1 MRCETN
7 FQSMIEVLATQA
19 AEQGD
24 ATAYT
29 FLDERDGETQIT
41 YAELDRRARLIA
53 ARLQLELSP
62 GDRALLVYPAG
73 LEFISAFFGCLYAG
87 VVAVPATYPKPKRP
101 MPRLQRIA
109 LDCDAHVALSTGQ
122 TLTTLDPELL
132 SADAA
137 TNSWIATDELTADL
151 ADLWRPPA
159 IDKSNLAFL
168 QYTSGSTSDPKGVMV
183 SHGNLLTNLDC
194 IRQSFGIGD
203 TEDDRLSANG
213 VFWLPAY
220 HDMGLIGG
228 ILTPLYMGG
237 RSVLLAPTSFLQ
249 RPMRWL
255 QAIHDYRTT
264 ISGAPN
270 FAYEYC
276 VRRTTPDE
284 RSTLDLSHWRLAF
297 CGAEPIRAETLAHFA
312 LAFSGAGFKM
322 SSFYPCYGL
331 AECTLLAAGPDYRN
345 EPHILPVN
353 RAALAEHKVV
363 PACGEPE
370 AMVQRLV
377 GCGSPVSGHTIVIV
391 EPEKNIEVP
400 GGEVG
405 EILIQGPSLAQ
416 GYWNRT
422 EETEQVFGAQVA
434 GREDRFLRTGDLGFF
449 REGELYVTGR
459 VKDVIIIRGRNHY
472 PQDIEQSAEEA
483 HPAVLPGAAFALADD
498 SGERLVVVHQLDR
511 QFRGSDHQE
520 IIQAIRRAIVEQHE
534 LDPYAIVLIRQ
545 TSLPITSSGKVQRN
559 LCREQYVAG
568 ELKVVHAWTN
578 PAMPPVVAGREDAS
592 GRVDVQVHEDGVVVR
607 QSKEAGSGQRRP
619 ETQRDFRSTASRLAQ
634 SAAARS
640 RFHRVGSGAIEVDR
654 AAEQIEEWLLQW
666 LVARL
671 SMDPSAVARDRPF
684 AEFGVDS
691 LTAVELSQ
699 ELEDE
704 FGVPLPAVVAW
715 NYPTPAALARYLA
728 EQTTGAGEASTPPP
742 TVTASNGAPLPPA
755 PNEAQLAALLAE
767 IENLSDDE
775 AAKLLAD
782 EERRA

>member
-1 MRCETN
+1 MQCETSY
-7 FQSMIEVLATQA
+7 QSMMDLLVGQA

-24 ATAYT
+24 KSACV
-29 FLDERDGETQIT
+29 FLDDRDGKTEIT
-41 YAELDRRARLIA
+41 YGQLDRRARLIA
-53 ARLQLELSP
+53 ARLQLELKP
-62 GDRALLVYPAG
+62 GDRALLVYPPG

-109 LDCDAHVALSTGQ
+109 LDCDAHVALSTAQ
-122 TLTTLDPELL
+122 TLTTLDPDLL

-137 TNSWIATDELTADL
+137 TNQWIATDELNTDL
-151 ADLWRPPA
+151 ADLWQPPT
-159 IDKSNLAFL
+159 IDKNDLAFL

-203 TEDDRLSANG
+203 IEDDRLSANG

-237 RSVLLAPTSFLQ
+237 RSVLISPTAFLQ

-276 VRRTTPDE
+276 VRRTSPED
-284 RSTLDLSHWRLAF
+284 RASLDLSCWRLAF

-312 LAFSGAGFKM
+312 DAFRDAGFRLK
-322 SSFYPCYGL
+322 SFYPCYGL
-331 AECTLLAAGPDYRN
+331 AECTLLAAGPDYRA
-345 EPHILPVN
+345 EPRILPVN
-353 RAALAEHKVV
+353 RAALAEHRVAI
-363 PACGEPE
+363 ACGEPD

-377 GCGSPVSGHTIVIV
+377 GCGSPVAGHTIVIV
-391 EPEKNIEVP
+391 EPETNTQIAD
-400 GGEVG
+400 GEVG
-405 EILIQGPSLAQ
+405 EILIQGPSLTQ
-416 GYWNRT
+416 GYWNRA
-422 EETEQVFGAQVA
+422 EETEQVFGAHVA
-434 GREDRFLRTGDLGFF
+434 GREGRFLRTGDLGFF
-449 REGELYVTGR
+449 RDGELFVTGR
-459 VKDVIIIRGRNHY
+459 LKDVIIIRGRNHY
-472 PQDIEQSAEEA
+472 PQDIEQSAEQA
-483 HPAVLPGAAFALADD
+483 HSAVLPGAAFALTGDD
-498 SGERLVVVHQLDR
+498 GERLVVVHQLDR
-511 QFRGSDHQE
+511 QFRETDYQE

-545 TSLPITSSGKVQRN
+545 TSLPVTSSGKVQRS
-559 LCREQYVAG
+559 LCREQFLAG
-568 ELKVVHAWTN
+568 ELKVVHSWTN
-578 PAMPPVVAGREDAS
+578 PAMRRAPANRQVANGH
-592 GRVDVQVHEDGVVVR
+592 VDINLHEDGVSVR
-607 QSKEAGSGQRRP
+607 QAKDARFLPGRP
-619 ETQRDFRSTASRLAQ
+619 ESQSDFRSTGSRPKPKAGP
-634 SAAARS
+634 RP
-640 RFHRVGSGAIEVDR
+640 RFERAGSSAIELDR
-654 AAEQIEEWLLQW
+654 AAEQIEEWLLKW

-671 SMDPSAVARDRPF
+671 SMDPAAIARDRPF

-728 EQTTGAGEASTPPP
+728 EQTTGINRSDSPLPSEP
-742 TVTASNGAPLPPA
+742 ASNGSSPEHQPTH
-755 PNEAQLAALLAE
+755 EQFAALVAE
-767 IENLSDDE
+767 IENLSDEE
-775 AAKLLAD
+775 AARLLA
-782 EERRA
+782 EEQRQN